1 MLLLMLRF
9 KPHVDAMVNAFFDK
23 SPMVRDIRDV

>member
-9 KPHVDAMVNAFFDK
+9 KPHVDAVVDAFFDK
-23 SPMVRDIRDV
+23 FSIVRDIRDV